1 MQCKELKKKLEE
13 SRKDVM
19 RAHELAE
26 RHVKFSAQ
34 VLYKHI
40 TITQLHHS
48 VFKDSKKH
56 GNN

>member
-1 MQCKELKKKLEE
+1 MQGKELKKKLEE

-40 TITQLHHS
+40 TITQLCH
-48 VFKDSKKH
+48 
-56 GNN
+56 